1 MIKVTNIILIITLIF
16 ITLLTPVLAADLFTD
31 KFDGKLDASR
41 FLSENA
47 YGFLPVPIII
57 TDPSVDGG
65 LGMTG
70 LFFHESKADQVK
82 RLSVMQDENNIEAS
96 RSIMPPNVSAVFVAY
111 TGNQSY
117 FIGGGHLG
125 FFKQGR
131 VRYIGG
137 GGYGDVDIDFY
148 GFADINLERP
158 VTINTSAKVLMQS
171 LKFKLGQSAFFIGPL
186 QRYVNADVSIVKA
199 TENFETIS
207 RLPNDLNNVLSASIV
222 TSGAGITLEY
232 DSRNNFFSPTSGFKY
247 EFNYLW
253 FDNAIGSD
261 IDYNLLEL
269 SALNYFK
276 LSNKWRTALR
286 VEVNY
291 LDAKQVLPPFATP
304 SISLR
309 GIPSARYQGQS
320 VALTEIELAY
330 KINFRWEVSAFAG
343 VGKASDSFS
352 ELSNSSSRA
361 TRGLGFRYLIARRY
375 DFNIGIDIAKGP
387 KDSIFY
393 IQAGSAW

>member
-1 MIKVTNIILIITLIF
+1 
-16 ITLLTPVLAADLFTD
+16 
-31 KFDGKLDASR
+31 
-41 FLSENA
+41 
-47 YGFLPVPIII
+47 
-57 TDPSVDGG
+57 
-65 LGMTG
+65 
-70 LFFHESKADQVK
+70 
-82 RLSVMQDENNIEAS
+82 MQDEDNIVAS
-96 RSIMPPNVSAVFVAY
+96 RSIMPPNVSAVFAAY

-131 VRYIGG
+131 VRYLGG

-148 GFADINLERP
+148 GFADISLDRP
-158 VTINTSAKVLMQS
+158 VTINTSAKVLIQN
-171 LKFKLGQSAFFIGPL
+171 LKFQLGQSAFYLGPI
-186 QRYVNADVSIVKA
+186 QRYVNAEVSIVKA
-199 TENFETIS
+199 NENLTTLS
-207 RLPNDLNNVLSASIV
+207 DLSSDLNNVLSASIV
-222 TSGAGITLEY
+222 TSGAGFTLEY

>member
-1 MIKVTNIILIITLIF
+1 VF
-16 ITLLTPVLAADLFTD
+16 SGDLFTYQ
-31 KFDGKLDASR
+31 FDGKLDASR

-70 LFFHESKADQVK
+70 LFFHESKEDQAK
-82 RLSVMQDENNIEAS
+82 RLEVMQDENNIEAS
-96 RSIMPPNVSAVFVAY
+96 RSIMPPNISAVFAAY

-131 VRYIGG
+131 VRYLGG

-148 GFADINLERP
+148 GFADISLDRP

-171 LKFKLGQSAFFIGPL
+171 LKFKVGQSAFFIGPL

-199 TENFETIS
+199 TENFATLS
-207 RLPNDLNNVLSASIV
+207 RLPNDLNNVLSTSIV

-253 FDNAIGSD
+253 FDKAIGSD
-261 IDYNLLEL
+261 IDYNLIEF

-276 LSNKWRTALR
+276 LTKKWRTAFR
-286 VEVNY
+286 VEADYVE
-291 LDAKQVLPPFATP
+291 AKQVLPPFATP

-320 VALTEIELAY
+320 VALTEVELAY

-343 VGKASDSFS
+343 VGKTGDNFS
-352 ELSNSSSRA
+352 ELSSASSRI
-361 TRGLGFRYLIARRY
+361 TKGLGIRYLIARRY
-375 DFNIGIDIAKGP
+375 DFNMGIDIAKGP
-387 KDSIFY
+387 EDSIFY

>member
-1 MIKVTNIILIITLIF
+1 
-16 ITLLTPVLAADLFTD
+16 
-31 KFDGKLDASR
+31 
-41 FLSENA
+41 
-47 YGFLPVPIII
+47 
-57 TDPSVDGG
+57 
-65 LGMTG
+65 
-70 LFFHESKADQVK
+70 
-82 RLSVMQDENNIEAS
+82 
-96 RSIMPPNVSAVFVAY
+96 
-111 TGNQSY
+111 
-117 FIGGGHLG
+117 
-125 FFKQGR
+125 
-131 VRYIGG
+131 
-137 GGYGDVDIDFY
+137 
-148 GFADINLERP
+148 
-158 VTINTSAKVLMQS
+158 
-171 LKFKLGQSAFFIGPL
+171 
-186 QRYVNADVSIVKA
+186 
-199 TENFETIS
+199 
-207 RLPNDLNNVLSASIV
+207 LPNDLNNVLSTSIV

>member
-1 MIKVTNIILIITLIF
+1 MTILNNITLFLIM
-16 ITLLTPVLAADLFTD
+16 ILTSASVFAGDLFTD
-31 KFDGKLDASR
+31 QFDGKLDASR

-57 TDPSVDGG
+57 TDPSVEGG

-70 LFFHESKADQVK
+70 LFFHESEEDQAK
-82 RLSVMQDENNIEAS
+82 RLEIMQDENNIEAS
-96 RSIMPPNVSAVFVAY
+96 RSIMPPNVSAVFAAY

-131 VRYIGG
+131 VRYLGG

-148 GFADINLERP
+148 GFADISLDRP
-158 VTINTSAKVLMQS
+158 ITINTSAKVLMQN
-171 LKFKLGQSAFFIGPL
+171 LKFKLGQSAFYVGPI

-199 TENFETIS
+199 DENLATLS
-207 RLPNDLNNVLSASIV
+207 SLSSDLNNVLSASIV
-222 TSGAGITLEY
+222 TSGAGLTLEY

-261 IDYNLLEL
+261 IDYNLIEF

-286 VEVNY
+286 VEADYV
-291 LDAKQVLPPFATP
+291 DAAQVLPPFATP

-320 VALTEIELAY
+320 VAMTEVELAY

-343 VGKASDSFS
+343 IGKTSDSFS
-352 ELSNSSSRA
+352 ELSSASSRT
-361 TRGLGFRYLIARRY
+361 TRGLGIRYLIARRY
-375 DFNIGIDIAKGP
+375 DFNMGIDIAKGP
-387 KDSIFY
+387 EDSVFY

>member
-1 MIKVTNIILIITLIF
+1 MTIFNKITLF
-16 ITLLTPVLAADLFTD
+16 LLIVLTSTSVFSSDLFTD
-31 KFDGKLDASR
+31 QFDGKLDASR

-70 LFFHESKADQVK
+70 LFFHESEEDQAK
-82 RLSVMQDENNIEAS
+82 RLEIMQDENNVEAS
-96 RSIMPPNVSAVFVAY
+96 RSIMPPNVSAVFAAY

-131 VRYIGG
+131 VRYLGG

-148 GFADINLERP
+148 GFADISLDRP
-158 VTINTSAKVLMQS
+158 ITINTSAKVLMQN
-171 LKFKLGQSAFFIGPL
+171 LKFKLGQSAFYAGPI

-199 TENFETIS
+199 NENLAT
-207 RLPNDLNNVLSASIV
+207 LNDVSSDINNVLSASIV
-222 TSGAGITLEY
+222 TSGAGFTLEY
-232 DSRNNFFSPTSGFKY
+232 DSRNNFFSPTSGLKY

-253 FDNAIGSD
+253 FDKAIGSD
-261 IDYNLLEL
+261 IDYNLIEI

-276 LSNKWRTALR
+276 LSEKWRTALR
-286 VEVNY
+286 IEADYV
-291 LDAKQVLPPFATP
+291 DAEQVLPPFATP

-320 VALTEIELAY
+320 VAMTEVELAY

-343 VGKASDSFS
+343 IGKTSDSFS
-352 ELSNSSSRA
+352 ELSSASSRT
-361 TRGLGFRYLIARRY
+361 TRGLGIRYLIARRY
-375 DFNIGIDIAKGP
+375 DFNMGIDIAKGP
-387 KDSIFY
+387 EDSVFY

>member
-1 MIKVTNIILIITLIF
+1 VF
-16 ITLLTPVLAADLFTD
+16 SGDLFTD
-31 KFDGKLDASR
+31 QFDGKLDASH

-70 LFFHESKADQVK
+70 LFFHESKEDQAK
-82 RLSVMQDENNIEAS
+82 RLEVMQDENNIEAS
-96 RSIMPPNVSAVFVAY
+96 RSIMPPNISAVFAAY

-131 VRYIGG
+131 VRYLGG

-148 GFADINLERP
+148 GFADISLDRP

-199 TENFETIS
+199 TENFATLS
-207 RLPNDLNNVLSASIV
+207 RLPNDLNNVLSTSIV

-261 IDYNLLEL
+261 IDYNLIEF

-276 LSNKWRTALR
+276 LTKKWRTAFR
-286 VEVNY
+286 VEADYVE
-291 LDAKQVLPPFATP
+291 AKQVLPPFATP

-320 VALTEIELAY
+320 VALTEVELAY

-343 VGKASDSFS
+343 VGKTGDNFS
-352 ELSNSSSRA
+352 ELSSASSRI
-361 TRGLGFRYLIARRY
+361 TKGLGIRYLIARRY
-375 DFNIGIDIAKGP
+375 DFNMGIDIAKGP
-387 KDSIFY
+387 EDSIFY

>member
-1 MIKVTNIILIITLIF
+1 VF
-16 ITLLTPVLAADLFTD
+16 SGDLFTD
-31 KFDGKLDASR
+31 QFDGKLDASR

-70 LFFHESKADQVK
+70 LFFHESKEDQAK
-82 RLSVMQDENNIEAS
+82 RLEVMQDENNIEAS
-96 RSIMPPNVSAVFVAY
+96 RSIMPPNISAVFAAY

-125 FFKQGR
+125 FFKQGK
-131 VRYIGG
+131 VRYLGG

-148 GFADINLERP
+148 GFADISLDRP

-171 LKFKLGQSAFFIGPL
+171 LKFKVGQSAFFIGPL

-199 TENFETIS
+199 TENFATLS
-207 RLPNDLNNVLSASIV
+207 RLPNDLNNVLSTSIV

-247 EFNYLW
+247 EFNYLL

-261 IDYNLLEL
+261 IDYNLIEF

-276 LSNKWRTALR
+276 LTKKWRTAFR
-286 VEVNY
+286 VEADYVE
-291 LDAKQVLPPFATP
+291 AKQVLPPFATP

-320 VALTEIELAY
+320 VALTEVELAY

-343 VGKASDSFS
+343 VGKTGDNFS
-352 ELSNSSSRA
+352 ELSSASSRI
-361 TRGLGFRYLIARRY
+361 TKGLGIRYLIARRY
-375 DFNIGIDIAKGP
+375 DFNMGIDIAQGP
-387 KDSIFY
+387 EDSIFY